1 MGHWGKLKQNHFEH
15 EVKTIKH
22 TYIKTSRNSIL
33 GKFIRDIC
41 KSALHLN
48 CFVNYFRIQCLNIQ
62 SQVFTVDNNVNI
74 QQPFFVDLQ
83 NV

>member
-41 KSALHLN
+41 ISFT
-48 CFVNYFRIQCLNIQ
+48 FVLFRELFQNL
-62 SQVFTVDNNVNI
+62 VFEYSESG
-74 QQPFFVDLQ
+74 FHCR
-83 NV
+83 